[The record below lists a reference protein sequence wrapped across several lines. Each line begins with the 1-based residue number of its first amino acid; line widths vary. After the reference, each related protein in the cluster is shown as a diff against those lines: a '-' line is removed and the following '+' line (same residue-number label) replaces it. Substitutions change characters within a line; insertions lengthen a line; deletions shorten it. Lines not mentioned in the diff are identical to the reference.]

1 MIRYFIIS
9 LAIVAAGSAA
19 AETYLLPVV
28 THQVPGH
35 AGNLW
40 SSELYLSNGGS
51 EEVTVT
57 LGGLALGRRL
67 PPEPCVTFAPVTRKV
82 PAHTTV
88 LWPAAKLGPDIGC
101 ATLALGGLI
110 LDATAPIEINS
121 RLVNHRSRLSEAPLP
136 LHGTGQAVQAIA
148 LDDIPKAG
156 VYLLPGLIWHRNPCG
171 AEEFVT
177 SVGFANPGEHMVRVK
192 LDLSP
197 MLAEAGMRVD
207 GESVELPH
215 VIEVAGQSWVQVR
228 LAPEPSPLT
237 VCMDP
242 EIFDLWFD
250 TTAPVAI
257 YGSVVD
263 RLVQDPR
270 TVMPIE
276 RE

>member
-1 MIRYFIIS
+1 MVRFLIFVLVFLLS
-9 LAIVAAGSAA
+9 GFAS

-28 THQVPGH
+28 AYQVPGH
-35 AGNLW
+35 AGNRW

-67 PPEPCVTFAPVTRKV
+67 PPEPCPTFAPVIRRV
-82 PAHTTV
+82 PAHSTV
-88 LWPAAKLGPDIGC
+88 VWSAAELGPDLGC
-101 ATLALGGLI
+101 ATLALGAVI
-110 LDATAPIEINS
+110 LDTTAPIDISS
-121 RLVNHRSRLSEAPLP
+121 RLVNHRSRLPETPLP
-136 LHGTGQAVQAIA
+136 LHGTGQVVHAVA
-148 LDDIPKAG
+148 LDEMPRAG
-156 VYLLPGLIWHRNPCG
+156 AYLLPSLMWHRNSCG
-171 AEEFVT
+171 LEEFVT
-177 SVGFANPGEHMVRVK
+177 SVGFANPGEHSVRVT
-192 LDLSP
+192 LDLPPEVNES
-197 MLAEAGMRVD
+197 GIRID

-215 VIEVAGQSWVQVR
+215 VIEISGQSWVQVR

-242 EIFDLWFD
+242 EVFDLWID
-250 TTAPVAI
+250 ADAPIAI

-270 TVMPIE
+270 TVNPIE